1 MYAIPTN
8 VLPEVQFKKM
18 VSSKIKNNN
27 KSYTNKYL
35 NIQSKAKQRALFVLD
50 KYIKTYC
57 RYEILG
63 ALNVVVEL

>member
-1 MYAIPTN
+1 
-8 VLPEVQFKKM
+8 M

-35 NIQSKAKQRALFVLD
+35 NIQSKAKQRALLVLD